1 MREIINNI
9 PIGSKQVVHLQA
21 KDNIQRPNWTKD
33 NQEELFYAYFEPL
46 YFCTEYLQLISEVNT
61 YETLWLQTHNETSSN
76 TL

>member
-1 MREIINNI
+1 MRDIINNI
-9 PIGSKQVVHLQA
+9 PIGSKQVIHLQA
-21 KDNIQRPNWTKD
+21 NGNIQRPNWTKD

-46 YFCTEYLQLISEVNT
+46 YFCTEYLQLINEVNT